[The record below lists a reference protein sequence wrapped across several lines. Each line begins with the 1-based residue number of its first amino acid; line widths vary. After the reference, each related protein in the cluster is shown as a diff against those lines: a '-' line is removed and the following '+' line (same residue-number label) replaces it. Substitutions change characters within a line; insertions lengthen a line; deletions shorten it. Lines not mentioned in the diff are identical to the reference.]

1 MSRQTPISELMT
13 THVHTLEVGAQL
25 SEVRRLLTQQR
36 VHHVPIVDKG
46 VLVGMISSRDLV
58 GILRRAKSAPGESVD
73 QTLDRSST
81 VAKVMSS
88 ELVTVR
94 SDESVEQAI
103 ERIADGSIHS
113 VLVLD
118 AGRRLVGIVTD
129 TDLLDY
135 LCD

>member
-1 MSRQTPISELMT
+1 MSRKTPISELMT

-73 QTLDRSST
+73 QTLDRSAT

-94 SDESVEQAI
+94 SDDSVEQAI
-103 ERIADGSIHS
+103 EQIADGSVHS

>member
-1 MSRQTPISELMT
+1 MSRKTPISELMT
-13 THVHTLEVGAQL
+13 TRVHTLEVGAKL
-25 SEVRRLLTQQR
+25 SQVRRLLTEQR
-36 VHHVPIVDKG
+36 VHHVPIVEKG
-46 VLVGMISSRDLV
+46 VLVGMVSSHDLV
-58 GILRRAKSAPGESVD
+58 RILHAAKPRPGESVD

-81 VAKVMSS
+81 VAKVMSAD
-88 ELVTVR
+88 LVTLR

-135 LCD
+135 LCE